1 MALVLLSCALAGE
14 ARAARDDLPSRAWR
28 AVKRIP
34 GDLADAASRAMR
46 EFEAGLEEGRRGKS
60 ARRPPAQAAPGE
72 KAAVRAEAA
81 PATAGAA
88 PEPEADLLPGA
99 EVGRADAA
107 FLAGAGASAPASGA
121 TTSAAGGS
129 APRSALAP
137 ASAPIAAPER
147 RPSPGAPILHGVLLG
162 ALGTLALG
170 AGALLVGR
178 RLRGTRRAVDTSAH
192 RAAPALHE
200 LPTLPLVRPDE
211 LPTRPRAPLDP
222 DLAARSEAAL
232 AAALA
237 SAYADRPTPF
247 PGAGRYQL
255 LEEIGRGGMGVVY
268 RAHDKRLDR
277 IVALKRLTDDLQ
289 AHPRAVQL
297 LLREA
302 RAAAQLNHPNIV
314 TVYDVD
320 HEDGAYF
327 ITMELL
333 EGHTLASLLRRRGR
347 FTAPEAVW
355 LAHQAASG
363 LAYAHERRIVHRDV
377 KTANLF
383 LTRDRVVKIMDFGL
397 AKMVEAVRRRST
409 RIGGTPDYMAPE
421 QALGLEVDGRADLY
435 ALGVTLYELLTGSVP
450 FAEGDTPEQRRHAPA
465 PDPRERAPETPAV
478 LAELVL
484 ELLAPEPERRPASA
498 AEVVER
504 LRAID
509 PAALRAAAGG

>member
-1 MALVLLSCALAGE
+1 MALVVLSVALAGE
-14 ARAARDDLPSRAWR
+14 ARAARDDIPSRAWR
-28 AVKRIP
+28 AIKRIP
-34 GDLADAASRAMR
+34 GDLADATSRAMR
-46 EFEAGLEEGRRGKS
+46 EFEAGLDEGRRGRS
-60 ARRPPAQAAPGE
+60 ARRPPAASEP
-72 KAAVRAEAA
+72 AEAA
-81 PATAGAA
+81 SARGEAASPAGGAESTADATSPPPLPAAATGAA
-88 PEPEADLLPGA
+88 PEAPPSAPG
-99 EVGRADAA
+99 
-107 FLAGAGASAPASGA
+107 SAPAP
-121 TTSAAGGS
+121 GS
-129 APRSALAP
+129 AL
-137 ASAPIAAPER
+137 IAAPER
-147 RPSPGAPILHGVLLG
+147 RPPPRSPILHGVLLG
-162 ALGTLALG
+162 ALGTAVIG
-170 AGALLVGR
+170 AGFLLVGR
-178 RLRGTRRAVDTSAH
+178 RLRRAVDASP
-192 RAAPALHE
+192 REIAPALHE
-200 LPTLPLVRPDE
+200 LPTLPLVTPDE

-222 DLAARSEAAL
+222 ELLARSEAAL

-237 SAYADRPTPF
+237 SADADRPTPF

-277 IVALKRLTDDLQ
+277 VVALKRLTERLQ
-289 AHPRAVQL
+289 SHPRAVQL

-347 FTAPEAVW
+347 FTAPEVVW

-450 FAEGDTPEQRRHAPA
+450 FAEGDAPAQRGHAPP

-484 ELLAPEPERRPASA
+484 ELLAPDPHRRPGSA

-509 PAALRAAAGG
+509 PAALRGAAEG